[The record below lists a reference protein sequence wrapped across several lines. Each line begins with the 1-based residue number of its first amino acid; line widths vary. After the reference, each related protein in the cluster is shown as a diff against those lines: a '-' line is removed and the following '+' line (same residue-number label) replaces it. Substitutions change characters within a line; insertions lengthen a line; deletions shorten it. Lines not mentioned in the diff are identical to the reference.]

1 MKIKKRNLYIML
13 LIIMM
18 TAAGCQ
24 GINGDKADDALSA
37 SGTLAADE
45 IKIASEIGGL
55 IKQISV
61 MEGDQ
66 VVEGDLLIA
75 VDAAIFQAE
84 KVRAE
89 AGLKAARA
97 GVNTAQEQVISAELQ
112 FQLVVQGATSGERAF
127 RAQEWMM
134 PMPVE
139 IDLPIWYYQK
149 GEQLEI
155 VRQEVIEADER
166 LESQMEK
173 LSAELNADNNQ
184 DFLEVEQNLHSEQIA
199 FLVTKNT
206 LERAQRA
213 AQRDELLDVAQ
224 EAYDAVLASL
234 ESAQL
239 DYDRELNTQAA
250 EDILEARAKVAAA
263 QSDLDYVRD
272 QLMALETGE
281 ESLQVEAAR
290 AGVSLAEAGLAQAR
304 SMVEQARAGL
314 DVLLAQEEKFNSE
327 SPVDGVVLSLNVME
341 GEITGPGSTLMTIA
355 SLDEL
360 KLTVYVSEE
369 NYGQVRIG
377 QSVEIQ
383 VDSFPGEKFQGDVV
397 YIADQAEFTPRNV
410 QTVEGRKTTVFAI
423 KILVDNP
430 TGELKPGMPTDVVF
444 E

>member
-24 GINGDKADDALSA
+24 GINGDKTDDVLSG

-55 IKQISV
+55 IKRISV

-66 VVEGDLLIA
+66 VNEGDLLIA
-75 VDAAIFQAE
+75 VDDAIFQAE
-84 KVRAE
+84 KARAE

-97 GVNTAQEQVISAELQ
+97 GVNTAEEQVISAELQ

-155 VRQEVIEADER
+155 VRQEVLAAEER
-166 LESQMEK
+166 LESQKEK
-173 LSAELNADNNQ
+173 LYAELNADNNQ
-184 DFLEVEQNLHSEQIA
+184 DFLEVEQTLHAEQIA
-199 FLVTKNT
+199 FLVAKHT
-206 LERAQRA
+206 LERAQSA

-239 DYDRELNTQAA
+239 DYERELNTQAA

-304 SMVEQARAGL
+304 AMAEQARAGL
-314 DVLLAQEEKFNSE
+314 DVLLAQEEKLTAE

-355 SLDEL
+355 PLDEL
-360 KLTVYVSEE
+360 KLTVYISEE
-369 NYGQVRIG
+369 NYGQVKLG

-383 VDSFPGEKFQGDVV
+383 ADSFPGEKFQGDVV

-410 QTVEGRKTTVFAI
+410 QTVEGRKTTVYAI

-430 TGELKPGMPTDVVF
+430 TGELKPGMPTDVIF

>member
-24 GINGDKADDALSA
+24 GINGDKVDDVLSA
-37 SGTLAADE
+37 SGSLAADE

-66 VVEGDLLIA
+66 VDEGDLLIA
-75 VDAAIFQAE
+75 VDDAIFQAE
-84 KVRAE
+84 KARAE

-97 GVNTAQEQVISAELQ
+97 GVNTAEEQVISAELQ

-127 RAQEWMM
+127 RAQEWTMR
-134 PMPVE
+134 MPVE

-155 VRQEVIEADER
+155 VRQEVMAAEER
-166 LESQMEK
+166 LESQQEK
-173 LSAELNADNNQ
+173 LYAELNANNNQ
-184 DFLEVEQNLHSEQIA
+184 DFLEVEQTLHAEQIA
-199 FLVTKNT
+199 FLVAKHT
-206 LERAQRA
+206 LERAQSA

-239 DYDRELNTQAA
+239 DYERELNTQAA

-304 SMVEQARAGL
+304 AMAEQARAGL
-314 DVLLAQEEKFNSE
+314 DVLLAQEEKLTAE

-355 SLDEL
+355 PLDEL
-360 KLTVYVSEE
+360 KLTVYISEE
-369 NYGQVRIG
+369 NYGQVKLG

-410 QTVEGRKTTVFAI
+410 QTVEGRKTTVYAI

-430 TGELKPGMPTDVVF
+430 TGELKPGMPTDVIF

>member
-1 MKIKKRNLYIML
+1 MKNKKRNLFIML
-13 LIIMM
+13 IVIML
-18 TAAGCQ
+18 AASGCQ
-24 GINGDKADDALSA
+24 GNSGENEGDTLNA

-45 IKIASEIGGL
+45 VKIASEIGGL
-55 IKQISV
+55 IKLISV
-61 MEGDQ
+61 KEGDQ
-66 VVEGDLLIA
+66 VNEGDLLIS
-75 VDAAIFQAE
+75 VDDAIFQAE
-84 KVRAE
+84 KARAE

-97 GVNTAQEQVISAELQ
+97 GINTAEEQVISAELQ
-112 FQLVVQGATSGERAF
+112 YEMVIQGATSGERALK
-127 RAQEWMM
+127 AQEWMT
-134 PMPVE
+134 PMPAE

-149 GEQLEI
+149 GEQLDI
-155 VRQEVIEADER
+155 VRQQVLAAEER
-166 LESQMEK
+166 MESQQNK
-173 LSAELNADNNQ
+173 LNAELNADNNQ
-184 DFLEVEQNLHSEQIA
+184 DFLVVEQNLHAGQIA
-199 FLVTKNT
+199 FLAAKHT
-206 LERAQRA
+206 LERAQSA

-239 DYDRELNTQAA
+239 DYERELNSQAA

-272 QLMALETGE
+272 QLLALEIGE

-304 SMVEQARAGL
+304 AMAEHARAGL
-314 DVLLAQEEKFNSE
+314 DVLLAQELKLNTE

-341 GEITGPGSTLMTIA
+341 GEITGPGATLLTIA

-369 NYGQVRIG
+369 YYGQVKLG

-383 VDSFPGEKFQGDVV
+383 VDSFPGEKYKGDVV

-410 QTVEGRKTTVFAI
+410 QTVEGRKTTVYAI
-423 KILVDNP
+423 KIRVDNP
-430 TGELKPGMPTDVVF
+430 TGELKPGMPTDVIF

>member
-24 GINGDKADDALSA
+24 EINGDKVDDVLSA
-37 SGTLAADE
+37 SGSLAADE

-55 IKQISV
+55 IKRISV

-66 VVEGDLLIA
+66 VNEGDLLIA
-75 VDAAIFQAE
+75 VDDAIFQAE
-84 KVRAE
+84 KARAE

-97 GVNTAQEQVISAELQ
+97 GVNTAEEQVISAELQ

-155 VRQEVIEADER
+155 VRQEVLAAEDR
-166 LESQMEK
+166 LESQQEK
-173 LSAELNADNNQ
+173 LYAELNADNNQ
-184 DFLEVEQNLHSEQIA
+184 DFLEVEQTLHAEQIA
-199 FLVTKNT
+199 FLVAKHT
-206 LERAQRA
+206 LERAQSA

-239 DYDRELNTQAA
+239 DYERELNTQSA

-304 SMVEQARAGL
+304 AMAEQARAGL
-314 DVLLAQEEKFNSE
+314 DVLLAQEEKLTAE

-355 SLDEL
+355 PLDEL
-360 KLTVYVSEE
+360 KLTVYISEE
-369 NYGQVRIG
+369 NYGQVKLG

-410 QTVEGRKTTVFAI
+410 QTVEGRKTTVYAI

-430 TGELKPGMPTDVVF
+430 TGELKPGMPTDVIF

>member
-24 GINGDKADDALSA
+24 GINGDKVDDVLSA
-37 SGTLAADE
+37 SGSLAADE

-66 VVEGDLLIA
+66 VDEGDLLIA
-75 VDAAIFQAE
+75 VDDAIFQAE
-84 KVRAE
+84 KARAE

-97 GVNTAQEQVISAELQ
+97 GVNTAEEQVISAELQ

-127 RAQEWMM
+127 RAQEWTMR
-134 PMPVE
+134 MPVE

-155 VRQEVIEADER
+155 VRQQVMAAEER
-166 LESQMEK
+166 LESQQEK
-173 LSAELNADNNQ
+173 LYAELNANNNQ
-184 DFLEVEQNLHSEQIA
+184 DFLEVEQTLHAEQIA
-199 FLVTKNT
+199 FLVAKHT
-206 LERAQRA
+206 LERAQSA

-239 DYDRELNTQAA
+239 DYERELNTQAA

-304 SMVEQARAGL
+304 AMAEQARAGL
-314 DVLLAQEEKFNSE
+314 DVLLAQEEKLTAE

-355 SLDEL
+355 PLDEL
-360 KLTVYVSEE
+360 KLTVYISEE
-369 NYGQVRIG
+369 NYGQVKLG

-410 QTVEGRKTTVFAI
+410 QTVEGRKTTVYGI

-430 TGELKPGMPTDVVF
+430 TGELKPGMPTDVIF

>member
-24 GINGDKADDALSA
+24 GINGDKTDDVLSG

-55 IKQISV
+55 IKRISV

-66 VVEGDLLIA
+66 VNEGDLLIA
-75 VDAAIFQAE
+75 VDDAIFQAE
-84 KVRAE
+84 KARAE

-97 GVNTAQEQVISAELQ
+97 GVNTAEEQVISAELQ

-134 PMPVE
+134 PIPVE

-155 VRQEVIEADER
+155 VRQEVLEAEER
-166 LESQMEK
+166 LESQQEK
-173 LSAELNADNNQ
+173 LYAELNADNNQ
-184 DFLEVEQNLHSEQIA
+184 DFLEVEQTLHAEQIA
-199 FLVTKNT
+199 FLVAKHT
-206 LERAQRA
+206 LERAQSA

-239 DYDRELNTQAA
+239 DYERELNTQAA

-304 SMVEQARAGL
+304 AMAEQARAGL
-314 DVLLAQEEKFNSE
+314 DVLLAQEEKLTAE

-355 SLDEL
+355 PLDEL
-360 KLTVYVSEE
+360 KLTVYISEE
-369 NYGQVRIG
+369 NYGQVKLG

-383 VDSFPGEKFQGDVV
+383 ADSFPGEKFQGDVV

-410 QTVEGRKTTVFAI
+410 QTVEGRKTTVYAI

-430 TGELKPGMPTDVVF
+430 TGELKPGMPTDVIF

>member
-1 MKIKKRNLYIML
+1 MKIKKLNLYIML

-24 GINGDKADDALSA
+24 GINGDKVDDVLSA
-37 SGTLAADE
+37 SGSLAADE

-55 IKQISV
+55 IKQINV

-66 VVEGDLLIA
+66 VDEGDLLIA
-75 VDAAIFQAE
+75 VDDAIFQAE
-84 KVRAE
+84 KARAE

-97 GVNTAQEQVISAELQ
+97 GVNTAEAQVISAELQ

-127 RAQEWMM
+127 RAQEWTM

-155 VRQEVIEADER
+155 VRQEVMAAEER
-166 LESQMEK
+166 LESQQEK
-173 LSAELNADNNQ
+173 LYAELNANNNQ
-184 DFLEVEQNLHSEQIA
+184 DFLEVEQTLHAEQIA
-199 FLVTKNT
+199 FLVAKHT
-206 LERAQRA
+206 LERAQSA

-239 DYDRELNTQAA
+239 DYERELNTQAA

-304 SMVEQARAGL
+304 AMAEQARAGL
-314 DVLLAQEEKFNSE
+314 DVLLAQEEKLTAE

-355 SLDEL
+355 PLDEL
-360 KLTVYVSEE
+360 KLTVYISEE
-369 NYGQVRIG
+369 NYGQVKLG

-410 QTVEGRKTTVFAI
+410 QTVEGRKTTVYAI

-430 TGELKPGMPTDVVF
+430 TGELKPGMPTDVIF

>member
-18 TAAGCQ
+18 TATGCQ
-24 GINGDKADDALSA
+24 GINGDKTDDVLSG

-55 IKQISV
+55 IKRISV

-66 VVEGDLLIA
+66 VNEGDLLIA
-75 VDAAIFQAE
+75 VDDAIFQAE
-84 KVRAE
+84 KARAE

-97 GVNTAQEQVISAELQ
+97 GVNTAEEQVISAELQ

-155 VRQEVIEADER
+155 VRQEVLEAEER
-166 LESQMEK
+166 LESQQEK
-173 LSAELNADNNQ
+173 LYAELNADNNQ
-184 DFLEVEQNLHSEQIA
+184 DFLEVEQTLHAEQIA
-199 FLVTKNT
+199 FLVAKHT
-206 LERAQRA
+206 LERAQSA

-239 DYDRELNTQAA
+239 DYERELNTQAA

-304 SMVEQARAGL
+304 AMAEQAKAGL
-314 DVLLAQEEKFNSE
+314 DVLLAQEEKLTAE

-355 SLDEL
+355 PLDEL
-360 KLTVYVSEE
+360 KLTVYISEE
-369 NYGQVRIG
+369 NYGQVKLG

-383 VDSFPGEKFQGDVV
+383 ADSFPGEKFQGDVV

-410 QTVEGRKTTVFAI
+410 QTVEGRKTTVYAI

-430 TGELKPGMPTDVVF
+430 TGELKPGMPTDVIF

>member
-18 TAAGCQ
+18 TATGCQ
-24 GINGDKADDALSA
+24 GINGDKADDVLSG

-55 IKQISV
+55 IKRISV

-66 VVEGDLLIA
+66 VNEGDLLIA
-75 VDAAIFQAE
+75 VDDAIFQAE
-84 KVRAE
+84 KARAE

-97 GVNTAQEQVISAELQ
+97 GVNTAEEQVISAELQ

-155 VRQEVIEADER
+155 VRQEVLAAEER
-166 LESQMEK
+166 LESQQEK
-173 LSAELNADNNQ
+173 LYAELNADNNQ
-184 DFLEVEQNLHSEQIA
+184 DFLEVEQTLHAEQIA
-199 FLVTKNT
+199 FLVAKHT
-206 LERAQRA
+206 LERAQSA

-239 DYDRELNTQAA
+239 DYERELNTQSA

-290 AGVSLAEAGLAQAR
+290 AGVSLAEAGLTQAR
-304 SMVEQARAGL
+304 AMAEQARAGL
-314 DVLLAQEEKFNSE
+314 DVLLAQEEKLTAE

-355 SLDEL
+355 PLDEL
-360 KLTVYVSEE
+360 KLTVYISEE
-369 NYGQVRIG
+369 NYGQVKLG

-410 QTVEGRKTTVFAI
+410 QTVEGRKTTVYAI

-430 TGELKPGMPTDVVF
+430 TGELKPGMPTDVIF

>member
-1 MKIKKRNLYIML
+1 MKIKKRNLFYIL
-13 LIIMM
+13 LIIMLS
-18 TAAGCQ
+18 ASGCQ
-24 GINGDKADDALSA
+24 GINGDKADGTISA

-61 MEGDQ
+61 MEGAQ
-66 VVEGDLLIA
+66 VNEGDLLVA
-75 VDAAIFQAE
+75 VDDAIFQAE
-84 KVRAE
+84 KARAE
-89 AGLKAARA
+89 AGLKAAQA
-97 GVNTAQEQVISAELQ
+97 GVNTAKEQVISTELQ
-112 FQLVVQGATSGERAF
+112 YQMVIEGATSAERTYK
-127 RAQEWMM
+127 AQEWMM
-134 PMPVE
+134 PMPTE

-149 GEQLEI
+149 DEQLDI
-155 VRQEVIEADER
+155 VRLEVMAAEGR
-166 LESQMEK
+166 LERQQSK
-173 LSAELNADNNQ
+173 LTIELNADNNQ
-184 DFLEVEQNLHSEQIA
+184 DFLEVEQILHSEQIA
-199 FLVTKNT
+199 FLVAKHT
-206 LERAQRA
+206 LERARSA

-239 DYDRELNTQAA
+239 DYERELNTQAA
-250 EDILEARAKVAAA
+250 EDILEARAKIAAA
-263 QSDLDYVRD
+263 QSDLDYVKD
-272 QLMALETGE
+272 QLLALETGE
-281 ESLQVEAAR
+281 ESLQVKAAR
-290 AGVSLAEAGLAQAR
+290 AGISLAEAGLAQVSA
-304 SMVEQARAGL
+304 MAEQARAGL
-314 DVLLAQEEKFNSE
+314 DVLLAQESKMQTE
-327 SPVDGVVLSLNVME
+327 SPVDGIVLSLNVME

-369 NYGQVRIG
+369 NYGQVKLG

-423 KILVDNP
+423 KIRVDNP
-430 TGELKPGMPTDVVF
+430 TGELKPGMPTDVTF

>member
-24 GINGDKADDALSA
+24 GINGDKADDVLSA

-61 MEGDQ
+61 MEGDE
-66 VVEGDLLIA
+66 VDEGDLLIA
-75 VDAAIFQAE
+75 VDDAIFQAE
-84 KVRAE
+84 KARAE

-97 GVNTAQEQVISAELQ
+97 GVNTAEEHVISAELQ

-149 GEQLEI
+149 GEQLET
-155 VRQEVIEADER
+155 VRQEVMAAEER

-173 LSAELNADNNQ
+173 LYAELNANNNQ
-184 DFLEVEQNLHSEQIA
+184 DFLEVEQTLHSEQIA
-199 FLVTKNT
+199 FLIAKNT
-206 LERAQRA
+206 LERAQNA

-239 DYDRELNTQAA
+239 DYERELNTQAA

-263 QSDLDYVRD
+263 QSDLDYVSD

-304 SMVEQARAGL
+304 AMAEQARAGL
-314 DVLLAQEEKFNSE
+314 DVLLAQEEKLNTE

-369 NYGQVRIG
+369 NYGQVKLG

-430 TGELKPGMPTDVVF
+430 TGELKPGMPTDVIF

>member
-24 GINGDKADDALSA
+24 GINGDKADDVLSA

-66 VVEGDLLIA
+66 VDEGDLLIA
-75 VDAAIFQAE
+75 VDDAIFQAE
-84 KVRAE
+84 KARAD

-97 GVNTAQEQVISAELQ
+97 GVNTAEEQVISAELQ
-112 FQLVVQGATSGERAF
+112 FQLVVQVATSGERAF

-134 PMPVE
+134 PLPVE

-155 VRQEVIEADER
+155 VRQEVIAAEER

-173 LSAELNADNNQ
+173 LYAELNADKNQ
-184 DFLEVEQNLHSEQIA
+184 DFLEVEQTLHSEQIA

-206 LERAQRA
+206 LERAQSA

-239 DYDRELNTQAA
+239 DYERELNTQAA

-290 AGVSLAEAGLAQAR
+290 AGVSLAEAGLTQAR
-304 SMVEQARAGL
+304 AMAEQARAGL
-314 DVLLAQEEKFNSE
+314 DVLLAQEEKLNTE

-341 GEITGPGSTLMTIA
+341 GEVTGPGSTLMTIA

-369 NYGQVRIG
+369 NYGQVSLG

-430 TGELKPGMPTDVVF
+430 TGELKPGMPTDVIF

>member
-24 GINGDKADDALSA
+24 GINGDKTDDVLSG

-55 IKQISV
+55 IKRISV

-66 VVEGDLLIA
+66 VNEGDLLIA
-75 VDAAIFQAE
+75 VDDAIFQAE
-84 KVRAE
+84 KARAE

-97 GVNTAQEQVISAELQ
+97 GVNTAEEQVISAELQ

-134 PMPVE
+134 PIPVE

-155 VRQEVIEADER
+155 VRQEVLAAEER
-166 LESQMEK
+166 LESQKEK
-173 LSAELNADNNQ
+173 LYAELNADNNQ
-184 DFLEVEQNLHSEQIA
+184 DFLEVEQTLHAEQIA
-199 FLVTKNT
+199 FLVAKHT
-206 LERAQRA
+206 LERAQSA

-239 DYDRELNTQAA
+239 DYERELNTQAA

-304 SMVEQARAGL
+304 AMAEQAKAGL
-314 DVLLAQEEKFNSE
+314 DVLLAQEEKLTAE

-355 SLDEL
+355 PLDEL
-360 KLTVYVSEE
+360 KLTVYISEE
-369 NYGQVRIG
+369 NYGQVKLG

-410 QTVEGRKTTVFAI
+410 QTVEGRKTTVYAI

-430 TGELKPGMPTDVVF
+430 TGELKPGMPTDVIF

>member
-24 GINGDKADDALSA
+24 GINGDKTDDVLSG

-55 IKQISV
+55 IKRISV

-66 VVEGDLLIA
+66 VNEGDLLIA
-75 VDAAIFQAE
+75 VDDAIFQAE
-84 KVRAE
+84 KARAE

-97 GVNTAQEQVISAELQ
+97 GVNTAEEQVISAELQ

-134 PMPVE
+134 PIPVE

-155 VRQEVIEADER
+155 VRQEVLAAEER
-166 LESQMEK
+166 LESQQEK
-173 LSAELNADNNQ
+173 LYAELKADNNQ
-184 DFLEVEQNLHSEQIA
+184 DFLEVEQTLHAEQIA
-199 FLVTKNT
+199 FLVAKHT
-206 LERAQRA
+206 LERAQSA

-239 DYDRELNTQAA
+239 DYERELNTQAA

-304 SMVEQARAGL
+304 AMAEQAKAGL
-314 DVLLAQEEKFNSE
+314 DVLLAQEEKLTAE

-355 SLDEL
+355 PLDEL
-360 KLTVYVSEE
+360 KLTVYISEE
-369 NYGQVRIG
+369 NYGQVKLG

-410 QTVEGRKTTVFAI
+410 QTVEGRKTTVYAI

-430 TGELKPGMPTDVVF
+430 TGELKPGMPTDVIF

>member
-18 TAAGCQ
+18 TVAGCQ
-24 GINGDKADDALSA
+24 GINGDKADDVLSA

-61 MEGDQ
+61 KEGDQ
-66 VVEGDLLIA
+66 VDKGDLLIA
-75 VDAAIFQAE
+75 VDDAIFQAE
-84 KVRAE
+84 KARAE

-97 GVNTAQEQVISAELQ
+97 GVNTAEEQVISAELQ
-112 FQLVVQGATSGERAF
+112 FQLVVQGATSGERTF

-139 IDLPIWYYQK
+139 IDLPNWYFQK
-149 GEQLEI
+149 SEQLEI
-155 VRQEVIEADER
+155 VRRGLTAAEER
-166 LESQMEK
+166 LESQQEK
-173 LSAELNADNNQ
+173 LYAEFNADNNQ
-184 DFLEVEQNLHSEQIA
+184 DFLEVEQTLHSEQIA
-199 FLVTKNT
+199 FLVAKHT
-206 LERAQRA
+206 LERAQNA

-239 DYDRELNTQAA
+239 DYERELNTQAA

-263 QSDLDYVRD
+263 QSDLDYVHD

-290 AGVSLAEAGLAQAR
+290 AGVSLAEVGLAQAR
-304 SMVEQARAGL
+304 AMAEQARAGL
-314 DVLLAQEEKFNSE
+314 DVLLAQEEKLTAE

-355 SLDEL
+355 TLDEL
-360 KLTVYVSEE
+360 KLTVYISEE
-369 NYGQVRIG
+369 NYGQVRLG
-377 QSVEIQ
+377 QLVEIQ

-430 TGELKPGMPTDVVF
+430 TGELKPGMPTDVIF

>member
-18 TAAGCQ
+18 TATGCQ
-24 GINGDKADDALSA
+24 GINGDKTDDVLSG

-55 IKQISV
+55 IKRISV

-66 VVEGDLLIA
+66 VNEGDLLIA
-75 VDAAIFQAE
+75 VDDAIFQAE
-84 KVRAE
+84 KARAE

-97 GVNTAQEQVISAELQ
+97 GVNTAEEQVISAELQ

-134 PMPVE
+134 PIPVE

-155 VRQEVIEADER
+155 VRQEVLAAEER
-166 LESQMEK
+166 LESQQEK
-173 LSAELNADNNQ
+173 LYAELNADNNQ
-184 DFLEVEQNLHSEQIA
+184 DFLEVEQTLHAEQIA
-199 FLVTKNT
+199 FLVAKHT
-206 LERAQRA
+206 LERAQSA

-239 DYDRELNTQAA
+239 DYERELNTQAA

-304 SMVEQARAGL
+304 AMAEQAKAGL
-314 DVLLAQEEKFNSE
+314 DVLLAQEEKLTAE

-355 SLDEL
+355 PLDEL
-360 KLTVYVSEE
+360 KLTVYISEE
-369 NYGQVRIG
+369 NYGQVKLG

-410 QTVEGRKTTVFAI
+410 QTVEGRKTTVYAI

-430 TGELKPGMPTDVVF
+430 TGELKPGMPTDVIF